1 MLKKISIN
9 PTFYVALILVIF
21 FKVYNI
27 YFYFFVFV
35 FLHEL
40 AHIFMA
46 KKFGLTTKKLVI
58 TPIGQVA
65 IINNIEKLQL
75 YKRLLIVSIGVILN
89 LALGLFFNIFTN
101 EKMQLISKVNLSI
114 AFFNCLPIF
123 PLDGGRFFCYILG
136 SKIGDLKASIILKKV
151 SLFLSFILLLC
162 GFIQIIL
169 YPYNITLLCLSL
181 YFVKVNK
188 SEYIYQFY
196 KAILNKEQY
205 EKNKIL
211 KIKNILIDKDYLNKD
226 IVLLISSDY
235 YIIINVSING
245 YIYYT
250 ITEKVF
256 LNYIQKYG
264 INGTIYNVVENITK

>member
-1 MLKKISIN
+1 MLKKIGIN

>member
-58 TPIGQVA
+58 MPIGQVA

-75 YKRLLIVSIGVILN
+75 YKRLSIVSIGVILN
-89 LALGLFFNIFTN
+89 LAVGLFFNIFTN